1 LGSDHTEQ
9 REFYP
14 DQLARAENL
23 TNVRGMSL
31 DGDQLAF
38 QLFFD
43 KLLPAVAGRKVWT
56 ARDRATKTISEAA
69 KLVTVL
75 DEAFL
80 ILALE
85 NYWPRWSSMHLTSK
99 VSTLWTDNRSGNYQY
114 MGWADDAYRRFDVLC
129 HRIRDQR
136 QNSVNKELERLFL
149 KNARSE
155 MARGGVER
163 QPPTAAR
170 SNEVEIYDELD
181 DDDDDDE

>member
-1 LGSDHTEQ
+1 MCLQKTEQ
-9 REFYP
+9 HDFYP
-14 DQLARAENL
+14 AQLEKLENL

-31 DGDQLAF
+31 DGDPMAF

-43 KLLPAVAGRKVWT
+43 KLLPAVAGRKLWT
-56 ARDRATKTISEAA
+56 ARDRATKTISEAT

-85 NYWPRWSSMHLTSK
+85 NYWPRWSTMHLPAK

-114 MGWADDAYRRFDVLC
+114 MGWADAVYRRFDVLC

-136 QNSVNKELERLFL
+136 QTSVNKELERIFL
-149 KNARSE
+149 TKAPLE
-155 MARGGVER
+155 MACGGEEQQKPAVRKDEL
-163 QPPTAAR
+163 
-170 SNEVEIYDELD
+170 EIYDELD
-181 DDDDDDE
+181 EEDED